1 MGDVMQRG
9 ELAYWL
15 NVVVENGEPG
25 APQIPVPEQFVTA
38 LTTLRCIE
46 RNAQGQL
53 VVTEKGRLALHMEEP
68 GALHRQ

>member
-1 MGDVMQRG
+1 M
-9 ELAYWL
+9 
-15 NVVVENGEPG
+15 NVVAENGEPG
-25 APQIPVPEQFVTA
+25 APQIPVPEQFVKA